1 MYLFYNYY
9 FLEFWRN
16 RIPPYLLLLHFAY
29 KCIGFQQSYK
39 LTLCMHFYLF
49 VYFYLYFFCVVL
61 IIFYFKKKTHTQI
74 EIFPFIFKICL
85 PSGMH
90 RDFSLVCVAKNS
102 TANIIQIILP
112 IQTIN
117 FSINK
122 IPLNAFEYLFKDSN
136 HSVRG
141 ERIST
146 YTYLCLYSNKYYYFI
161 RC

>member
-1 MYLFYNYY
+1 
-9 FLEFWRN
+9 
-16 RIPPYLLLLHFAY
+16 
-29 KCIGFQQSYK
+29 
-39 LTLCMHFYLF
+39 
-49 VYFYLYFFCVVL
+49 
-61 IIFYFKKKTHTQI
+61 
-74 EIFPFIFKICL
+74 
-85 PSGMH
+85 MH

-141 ERIST
+141 ERMST
-146 YTYLCLYSNKYYYFI
+146 YTYVYIRTNIITLLGAENQYYLLI
-161 RC
+161 LL